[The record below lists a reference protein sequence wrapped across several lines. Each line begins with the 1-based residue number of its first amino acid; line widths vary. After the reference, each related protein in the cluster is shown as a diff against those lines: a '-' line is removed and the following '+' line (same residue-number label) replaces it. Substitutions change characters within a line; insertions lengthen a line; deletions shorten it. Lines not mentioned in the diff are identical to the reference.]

1 MQFVKHLLVAALGGA
16 LAAGPVLAQTSTLGT
31 GTSGSLPGGGT
42 SGSLPGS
49 GTSGSVL
56 RPSDPGL
63 PPSTR
68 QSTPSTPNTGI
79 GGSVSGGIPGTL
91 GGTPYSTGGSVT
103 GGIPG
108 TLGGTAAGGGS
119 SQSNTSI
126 GGAGISTTP
135 TTPSTVGGS
144 STGAIGNSTPGVPGG
159 TSGGALGGT
168 SSGALGSGTTGGS
181 TGTIR

>member
-1 MQFVKHLLVAALGGA
+1 MRLGRHLLVAALGNV
-16 LAAGPVLAQTSTLGT
+16 LAVGLVLAQTT
-31 GTSGSLPGGGT
+31 GP
-42 SGSLPGS
+42 

-56 RPSDPGL
+56 SPTDPKQ

-79 GGSVSGGIPGTL
+79 GGSVTGGIPGTL
-91 GGTPYSTGGSVT
+91 GGTPYSAGGSVT

-119 SQSNTSI
+119 SQSNTPI
-126 GGAGISTTP
+126 GGSA
-135 TTPSTVGGS
+135 
-144 STGAIGNSTPGVPGG
+144 
-159 TSGGALGGT
+159 
-168 SSGALGSGTTGGS
+168 

>member
-1 MQFVKHLLVAALGGA
+1 MRLVVHASVVILLGA
-16 LAAGPVLAQTSTLGT
+16 LAAGPVLA
-31 GTSGSLPGGGT
+31 
-42 SGSLPGS
+42 S
-49 GTSGSVL
+49 GTSGNVL
-56 RPSDPGL
+56 RPSDPSQ

-79 GGSVSGGIPGTL
+79 GGSVTGGIPGTL

-108 TLGGTAAGGGS
+108 TLGGTPSGGGS

-135 TTPSTVGGS
+135 STPSTIGGS
-144 STGAIGNSTPGVPGG
+144 PTGT
-159 TSGGALGGT
+159 LD
-168 SSGALGSGTTGGS
+168 SGTTGGA
-181 TGTIR
+181 TGIVR